1 MTTKRVIILGIL
13 LSVFL
18 AAGCIDTGG
27 LEYDAAATATAASI
41 NHELML
47 EETVAAEVRQ

>member
-1 MTTKRVIILGIL
+1 MTTRRVIILGIL

-27 LEYDAAATATAASI
+27 LEYDAEATATAASI

-47 EETVAAEVRQ
+47 EATIATEVRE